1 MTYEE
6 IAVAKSQPKIID
18 RRLVIVGALLI
29 QLCLGAI
36 YAWSV
41 FTPELQKEPFNF
53 TSTQT
58 QIIFSVSLA
67 TFAVVMVLAG
77 RWQAQA
83 GPRIVALTGGAVLGL
98 GYILAGLLGHSFWA
112 QVIFIGL
119 VGGAGIGLGYV
130 CPIAVGVKWYPD
142 KKGLVTGLGVAGFGF
157 GALLWVYLAGNWGH
171 LIARLGV
178 LKVFF
183 IYGIIFAVLVILGS
197 TWMVNPPEG
206 WTPKGWKAPKPV
218 GKDKKAKAAVVKVD
232 YMPNE
237 MLRTVQ
243 FWAIW
248 LMFAFSSM
256 AGLMTIGN
264 IKLFGIDALQARA
277 ALAAEAASAIA
288 GTAMAVFYSLANGI
302 GRIAWGTISDKIGY
316 KLSLVIMCAVQGVVM
331 LLFYLL
337 GGAPGL
343 LYVAALLIGFNF
355 GGNFALFP
363 LATADM
369 FGAKNLGRNYG
380 WVFTAYGVGGIVGPV
395 LAGILRDA
403 SLRSGSGLQGW
414 LTVFTIC
421 GIACLAAAT
430 IGWFVKPP
438 QEVKSIR

>member
-1 MTYEE
+1 MASTEQ
-6 IAVAKSQPKIID
+6 KLID

-41 FTPELQKEPFNF
+41 FTPYLTDPAGKFGF
-53 TSTQT
+53 SSTQT

-77 RWQAQA
+77 RWQAKA

-98 GYILAGLLGHSFWA
+98 GYLLAGFLGQSFIA

-119 VGGAGIGLGYV
+119 VGGAGIGLAYV

-142 KKGLVTGLGVAGFGF
+142 KKGLITGLGVAGFGF
-157 GALLWVYLAGNWGH
+157 GALIWVYLAGNWGH
-171 LIARLGV
+171 LLDSMGVLGV
-178 LKVFF
+178 FKL
-183 IYGIIFAVLVILGS
+183 YGVIFAAAVIGGS

-206 WTPKGWKAPKPV
+206 YVPEGWTPPKPAK
-218 GKDKKAKAAVVKVD
+218 GRAKASKTD

-237 MLRTVQ
+237 MLRTTQ
-243 FWAIW
+243 FLAIW
-248 LMFAFSSM
+248 GMFIFSSM

-277 ALAAEAASAIA
+277 GLTAAQASAVT

-316 KLSLVIMCAVQGVVM
+316 KMSLVIMCAVQGVVM
-331 LLFYLL
+331 LLFFLL
-337 GGAPGL
+337 GGTPVL
-343 LYVAALLIGFNF
+343 LYLAALLIGFNF

-363 LATADM
+363 LATSDM

-380 WVFTAYGVGGIVGPV
+380 WVFTAYGVGGIVGPIM
-395 LAGILRDA
+395 AGALRDA
-403 SLRSGSGLQGW
+403 SMRSGTGLQGW
-414 LTVFTIC
+414 LAVFVIC
-421 GIACLAAAT
+421 GIACLVAAV
-430 IGWFVKPP
+430 IGWFLKPP
-438 QEVKSIR
+438 KATAA

>member
-1 MTYEE
+1 MSSNGK
-6 IAVAKSQPKIID
+6 VLD

-41 FTPELQKEPFNF
+41 FTPYLTDPAGDFGF
-53 TSTQT
+53 SSTQT

-83 GPRIVALTGGAVLGL
+83 GPRIVAMTGGAVLGA
-98 GYILAGLLGHSFWA
+98 GYILAGLFGQSFFA

-119 VGGAGIGLGYV
+119 VGGAGIGLAYV

-142 KKGLVTGLGVAGFGF
+142 KKGLITGLGVAGFGF
-157 GALLWVYLAGNWGH
+157 GALIWVYLAGNWGH
-171 LIARLGV
+171 LLDSLGV
-178 LKVFF
+178 LRVFL
-183 IYGIIFAVLVILGS
+183 IYGIVFAVAVIGGA

-206 WTPKGWKAPKPV
+206 WAPEGWTPPKVVTKKG
-218 GKDKKAKAAVVKVD
+218 KKANKLS

-237 MLRTVQ
+237 MLRMPA
-243 FWAIW
+243 FYAIW
-248 LMFAFSSM
+248 AMFIFSSM

-264 IKLFGIDALQARA
+264 IKLFGIDALQQRA
-277 ALAAEAASAIA
+277 GLTAAAASAVA

-302 GRIAWGTISDKIGY
+302 GRIAWGSISDKIGY
-316 KLSLVIMCAVQGVVM
+316 RLSLVIMCAIQGVVM
-331 LLFYLL
+331 LLFYWM
-337 GGAPGL
+337 GGTPVL

-363 LATADM
+363 LATSDM

-380 WVFTAYGVGGIVGPV
+380 WVFTAYGVGGIIGPIM
-395 LAGILRDA
+395 AGALRDA
-403 SLRSGSGLQGW
+403 SLKSGSGLGGW
-414 LTVFTIC
+414 LAVFVIC
-421 GIACLAAAT
+421 GIACIVAAG
-430 IGWFVKPP
+430 IGWFLKPP
-438 QEVKSIR
+438 KTA